1 MKKKIKILTSNRNN
15 APVNTHDFFK
25 NKFLFNFGDFGD
37 FFSEK
42 RTFGKAK
49 RQQKEIQTSETKTL
63 ENEEKGDVF
72 IQIENKKYNAWY

>member
-1 MKKKIKILTSNRNN
+1 MISLKTSSYLIL
-15 APVNTHDFFK
+15 VI
-25 NKFLFNFGDFGD
+25 

-42 RTFGKAK
+42 RTFGKAR

-72 IQIENKKYNAWY
+72 IQVENKKYNAWY